1 MRLSVALLSSEAAPL
16 AKTGGLADVV
26 AALGKH
32 LHGAGHDVRVFMPCY
47 STVDLGLARAQPV
60 AGLGGIP
67 LEFAGHRYVYSVLE
81 ARLPDNG
88 APLLLIDCPV
98 LFGRGRLYTEDVD
111 EHLRFIAF
119 TRAAL
124 EICQRL
130 QWAPRILHCNDWH
143 AGFGPLYLK
152 SVYAWDRLFAATR
165 SVLTI
170 HNIGYQGR
178 FAAERAADVGL
189 GDATHLLHQDELR
202 AGVVNTLRHGVIYAN
217 AVTTVSPT
225 YAREI
230 LTSEFGMGLEDSLRA
245 RGGDLVGILNGVDYD
260 EWDPRHDRW
269 LPLHFDADSLDNK
282 TRLKHTFLRRLGLH
296 FTSRSPLVGI
306 VSRFTVQ
313 KGLDLLFDVLPP
325 VLSRRNFCVVA
336 LGSGGA
342 RYEDF
347 FADLQRHFPKRV
359 LFHRGYSDEL
369 AHWIEASAD
378 IFLMPSL
385 YEPCGLNQM
394 YSLRYGTIPV
404 VHRTGGLAD
413 SVKPFDP
420 AQGTGTGIVFDEF
433 NTEAMA
439 WALNTALDLYA
450 KPRLWRRIVQNAM
463 VEDFSWTRRG
473 AEYVALYER
482 LAARDA
488 AEPC

>member
-1 MRLSVALLSSEAAPL
+1 MPLPVALLSSEVAPL

-26 AALGKH
+26 AALAKY
-32 LHGAGHDVRVFMPCY
+32 LHATGHDVRVFMPAY
-47 STVDLGLARAQPV
+47 STLDRAAAGAQPV
-60 AGLGGIP
+60 AGLTDLP
-67 LEFAGHRYVYSVLE
+67 LEFGGHRYRYTVLSGT
-81 ARLPDNG
+81 LPG
-88 APLLLIDCPV
+88 GAAPLLLIDCPV
-98 LFGRGRLYTEDVD
+98 LFGRATLYTQDVD

-119 TRAAL
+119 TRAAI
-124 EICQRL
+124 ETCQRL

-143 AGFGPLYLK
+143 TGFGPLYLK
-152 SVYAWDRLFAATR
+152 SVYAWDRLFAETR

-178 FAAERAADVGL
+178 FAAERVADVGL
-189 GDATHLLHQDELR
+189 GDAVHLLHQDELR
-202 AGVVNTLRHGVIYAN
+202 SGIVNTLRHGIMYAD

-230 LTSEFGMGLEDSLRA
+230 LTSEFGMGLENSLRE
-245 RGGDLVGILNGVDYD
+245 RGADLVGILNGVDYD

-269 LPLHFDADSLDNK
+269 LPLHFDAASLENK
-282 TRLKHTFLRRLGLH
+282 TRLKHIFLRRLGLH

-306 VSRFTVQ
+306 VSRLTVQ
-313 KGLDLLFDVLPP
+313 KGLELLFDVLPQ
-325 VLSRRNFCVVA
+325 VLARRNFCLVA
-336 LGSGGA
+336 LGSGDS
-342 RYEDF
+342 RYEEF
-347 FADLQRHFPKRV
+347 FADLQRRFPTRV
-359 LFHRGYSDEL
+359 RFHGGYSEEL

-404 VHRTGGLAD
+404 VRRTGGLAD
-413 SVKPFDP
+413 SVEMVD
-420 AQGTGTGIVFDEF
+420 AEHGTGTGVVFEDF
-433 NTEAMA
+433 NTEAMH
-439 WALNTALDLYA
+439 WALNAALDLYA

-463 VEDFSWTRRG
+463 AQDFSWERRG

-482 LAARDA
+482 LART
-488 AEPC
+488 

>member
-1 MRLSVALLSSEAAPL
+1 MALPVALLSSEAAPL

-26 AALGKH
+26 AALAKY
-32 LHGAGHDVRVFMPCY
+32 LHDAGHDVRVFMPAY
-47 STVDLGLARAQPV
+47 STLDRVAIGAQPLAGLADV
-60 AGLGGIP
+60 P
-67 LEFAGHRYVYSVLE
+67 LEFAGHHYRYTVLQ
-81 ARLPDNG
+81 ARLPGSG

-98 LFGRGRLYTEDVD
+98 LYGRGSLYTEDVD

-119 TRAAL
+119 TRASI
-124 EICQRL
+124 ETCQRL

-152 SVYAWDRLFAATR
+152 SVYAWDRLFAGTR

-178 FAAERAADVGL
+178 FKAANAPDVGL
-189 GDATHLLHQDELR
+189 GDAMHLLHQDELR
-202 AGVVNTLRHGVIYAN
+202 AGVVNTLRHGIMYAD
-217 AVTTVSPT
+217 AITTVSPT

-245 RGGDLVGILNGVDYD
+245 RGADLVGILNGVDYD

-269 LPLHFDADSLDNK
+269 LPLHFDAGSLEHK
-282 TRLKHTFLRRLGLH
+282 TRLKHDFLRRLGLH
-296 FTSRSPLVGI
+296 FTSRSPLAGI
-306 VSRFTVQ
+306 ISRFATQ

-325 VLSRRNFCVVA
+325 LLARRNFCLVA
-336 LGSGGA
+336 LGSGES
-342 RYEDF
+342 RYEQF
-347 FADLQRHFPKRV
+347 FANLQRRFPTRV
-359 LFHRGYSDEL
+359 FFHRGYSEEL
-369 AHWIEASAD
+369 AHWIEACAD

-404 VHRTGGLAD
+404 VRRTGGLAD
-413 SVKPFDP
+413 SVEPVD
-420 AQGTGTGIVFDEF
+420 AEQGTGTGIVFDDF
-433 NTEAMA
+433 NTEAMNG
-439 WALNTALDLYA
+439 ALNQALDLYA
-450 KPRLWRRIVQNAM
+450 KPRLWRRFVQNAM
-463 VEDFSWTRRG
+463 AEDFSWNRRG

-482 LAARDA
+482 LAAR
-488 AEPC
+488 